1 MLLSRGQLA
10 RILPIEYYADMKEL
24 LGNRRLLLKSLGMA
38 TVLWPFLRERVLSAA
53 APVDV
58 QPRPPLP
65 RGYLLVQDVST
76 YNQSKFGAISTAEEA
91 RLLFGQIAGR
101 VDAVEFGCLFY
112 GDHDLRAHEAVAR
125 EATSQS
131 VDLWAST
138 FRMLN
143 RVRAFGPIRPEFQAH
158 VMEADGRIG
167 PAQAPEGAGP
177 LFDVLN
183 PEAMDWFAGEFKAKY
198 LERMKGLLTGL
209 FFNEDCLVYLGKW
222 GNSIR
227 YDYWRN
233 ATFSPRVLA
242 LWREYCR
249 QHEVTQD
256 GELVDKFP
264 VHDQTMVANGG
275 GRSQFIPGWN
285 VPAEIEPGQ
294 RFVDLPRATGV
305 WRHWYEFTC
314 DLFLKNWI
322 GRLAG
327 AANDVNRGEPGWKGT
342 IYFGLLHWCL
352 PYEEVQNPNFAVP
365 GKHKWGAW
373 GRQRG
378 VDLTKLAG
386 HPEINAI
393 ICETFPPLAA
403 NLEQFVA
410 EYARIT
416 RAAGKTFGVMLH
428 RDDNWPLKLDEE
440 PGRWALIEKYRPTIL
455 ARFPLQHMLPGNE
468 FYSAEGEALFAR
480 GLAHYKGPA

>member
-1 MLLSRGQLA
+1 
-10 RILPIEYYADMKEL
+10 MKEL
-24 LGNRRLLLKSLGMA
+24 LGNRRLLLKSLGMG
-38 TVLWPFLRERVLSAA
+38 TVLWPFLRERALWAA
-53 APVDV
+53 APADV

-65 RGYLLVQDVST
+65 RGYLLVQDVGT
-76 YNQSKFGAISTAEEA
+76 FNQSKYGAISTAEEA
-91 RLLFGQIAGR
+91 RRLFGQIAGR
-101 VDAVEFGCLFY
+101 IDAVEFGTIFY
-112 GDHDLRAHEAVAR
+112 GDNDMRAHEAVAR
-125 EATSQS
+125 EAALQR

-138 FRMLN
+138 FRMLR
-143 RVRAFGPIRPEFQAH
+143 RVRAFGPIRAEFQAH

-167 PAQAPEGAGP
+167 PAQTPEEAGFSSEP

-183 PEAMDWFAGEFKAKY
+183 PEAMDWFAGEFRYKY
-198 LERMKGLLTGL
+198 LKRMKGLLTGL
-209 FFNEDCLVYLGKW
+209 FFNEDCLPYLAKAQ
-222 GNSIR
+222 NAIR
-227 YDYWRN
+227 FDYWRN

-242 LWREYCR
+242 LWREYCL
-249 QHEVTQD
+249 QHQVTQD

-264 VHDQTMVANGG
+264 VHDPKMVANGA

-285 VPAEIEPGQ
+285 VPAEVEPGQ

-305 WRHWYEFTC
+305 WRHWYDFTC

-322 GRLAG
+322 GRLAA
-327 AANDVNRGEPGWKGT
+327 AANEVNRGEPGWKGT
-342 IYFGLLHWCL
+342 IYFGFLHWCL

-365 GKHKWGAW
+365 EIQGWGAW

-386 HPEINAI
+386 HPEITAI

-410 EYARIT
+410 EYDRIT

-428 RDDNWPLKLDEE
+428 RDDNWALKLDEE
-440 PGRWALIEKYRPTIL
+440 PRRWALIEKVRPTIL
-455 ARFPLQHMLPGNE
+455 ARYPLQHMLPGNE

-480 GLAHYKGPA
+480 GLAHYKGSG

>member
-1 MLLSRGQLA
+1 
-10 RILPIEYYADMKEL
+10 MKEL
-24 LGNRRLLLKSLGMA
+24 LGYSVNRRFFLKSLGVG
-38 TVLWPFLRERVLSAA
+38 TVLSPFLQERALWA

-101 VDAVEFGCLFY
+101 VDAVEFGSLFY
-112 GDHDLRAHEAVAR
+112 SDPDLRAHEAVAR
-125 EATSQS
+125 EATLQR

-138 FRMLN
+138 FRMLK
-143 RVRAFGPIRPEFQAH
+143 RIRAFGPIRPEFQAH

-167 PAQAPEGAGP
+167 PAQTPEEAGP

-209 FFNEDCLVYLGKW
+209 FFNEDCLTYFAKAQ
-222 GNSIR
+222 NAIR
-227 YDYWRN
+227 FDYWRN

-242 LWREYCR
+242 LWQEYCR
-249 QHEVTQD
+249 QHEVAQE

-264 VHDQTMVANGG
+264 VHDQKMVANGG

-322 GRLAG
+322 GRLAA
-327 AANDVNRGEPGWKGT
+327 AANEVNRGEPGWKGT
-342 IYFGLLHWCL
+342 VYFGLLHWCL

-365 GKHKWGAW
+365 EKHGWGAW

-393 ICETFPPLAA
+393 VCETFPPLAA

-428 RDDNWPLKLDEE
+428 RDDHWPLKLDEE

-455 ARFPLQHMLPGNE
+455 ARYPLQHMLPGNE

>member
-1 MLLSRGQLA
+1 MGA
-10 RILPIEYYADMKEL
+10 
-24 LGNRRLLLKSLGMA
+24 
-38 TVLWPFLRERVLSAA
+38 VLWPFPRERDLWAA
-53 APVDV
+53 AQVGVPP
-58 QPRPPLP
+58 QPLLP
-65 RGYLLVQDVST
+65 RGYLLVQDVAT
-76 YNQSKFGAISTAEEA
+76 YNQSAFGAIGTTEEA
-91 RLLFGQIAGR
+91 RRLFGQIAGR
-101 VDAVEFGCLFY
+101 IDAVEFSSLFY
-112 GDHDLRAHEAVAR
+112 DNHDLRAHEAVAR
-125 EATSQS
+125 EAALQR

-138 FRMLN
+138 FRMLK

-158 VMEADGRIG
+158 VMEADGRIV
-167 PAQAPEGAGP
+167 PAQILRYSGQALEEPDGRP
-177 LFDVLN
+177 QTLFDVLN
-183 PEAMDWFAGEFKAKY
+183 PEAMDWFVGEFRHKY

-209 FFNEDCLVYLGKW
+209 FFNEDCLVYLAKW

-242 LWREYCR
+242 LWREYCH

-256 GELVDKFP
+256 GALVDKFP
-264 VHDQTMVANGG
+264 VHDQEMVANGAG
-275 GRSQFIPGWN
+275 LSQFVPGWN

-294 RFVDLPRATGV
+294 RFVDLPRAEGV

-322 GRLAG
+322 GRLAA
-327 AANDVNRGEPGWKGT
+327 AANEVNRREPGWKGT
-342 IYFGLLHWCL
+342 MYFAEHAWSL
-352 PYEEVQNPNFAVP
+352 PYEQVQNPDFAVP
-365 GKHKWGAW
+365 RIHEWGAW

-386 HPEINAI
+386 HPEIDAI
-393 ICETFPPLAA
+393 ICETYPPIAA

-428 RDDNWPLKLDEE
+428 RDDEWPLKLDEE
-440 PGRWALIEKYRPTIL
+440 PRRWALIEKYQPTIL
-455 ARFPLQHMLPGNE
+455 ARFPLHHMLPGNE
-468 FYSAEGEALFAR
+468 FYSAEGETLFVR
-480 GLAHYKGPA
+480 GLANYKKGSD